1 MRITLEAARV
11 NVGLKQSEAAAKIG
25 VNKKTLSSW
34 ERGKSIPKSDKIPI
48 ICAVYNRHY
57 DEIKWGR

>member
-34 ERGKSIPKSDKIPI
+34 ENGKSIPKSDKIPI
-48 ICAVYNRHY
+48 ICTVYNRHY

>member
-11 NVGLKQSEAAAKIG
+11 NVGLKQSEAAEQIG

-34 ERGKSIPKSDKIPI
+34 ERGKSIPKSDKIPV
-48 ICAVYNRHY
+48 ICSVYKRHY
-57 DEIKWGR
+57 DEIQWSR

>member
-11 NVGLKQSEAAAKIG
+11 NVGLTQTNAAKQIG

-34 ERGKSIPKSDKIPI
+34 EQGKTVPKIDKIPI
-48 ICAVYNRHY
+48 ICAVYKRNY
-57 DEIKWGR
+57 DEIKWTR